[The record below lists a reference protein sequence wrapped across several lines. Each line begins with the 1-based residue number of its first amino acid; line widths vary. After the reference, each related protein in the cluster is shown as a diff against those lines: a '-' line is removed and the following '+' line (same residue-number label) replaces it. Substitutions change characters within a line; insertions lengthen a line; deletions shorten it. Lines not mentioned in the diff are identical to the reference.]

1 MWLREVGWS
10 LRRTANVF
18 RRWYFDVSDSDQMN
32 IPTLIDKVLNGQVVQ
47 THAKIDALQEQ
58 HWQTTLHS
66 QEILEK
72 MRPQMY
78 QCGKLGI
85 IYLQQDNWQACQLL
99 DFYLHHNTIV
109 RESIGGHDMVILG
122 DWVVISVESRF
133 CLDASDVPL
142 SVQCK
147 LGCSSTTLSPNS

>member
-1 MWLREVGWS
+1 
-10 LRRTANVF
+10 
-18 RRWYFDVSDSDQMN
+18 MN

-85 IYLQQDNWQACQLL
+85 IYLQQDN
-99 DFYLHHNTIV
+99 
-109 RESIGGHDMVILG
+109 
-122 DWVVISVESRF
+122 
-133 CLDASDVPL
+133 
-142 SVQCK
+142 
-147 LGCSSTTLSPNS
+147 